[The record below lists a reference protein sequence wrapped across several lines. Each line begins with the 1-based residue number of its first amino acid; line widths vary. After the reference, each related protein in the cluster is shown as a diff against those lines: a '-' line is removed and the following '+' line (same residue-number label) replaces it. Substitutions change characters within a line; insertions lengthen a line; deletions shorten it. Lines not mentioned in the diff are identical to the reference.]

1 VVRSGPISNS
11 QERLH
16 IYSYSLPEQSFA
28 SDPLQ
33 TKEGFLK
40 RVRRSFFSLVAFAW
54 FAVTASVFGAQ
65 IRVTTWNLEWFPN
78 GSPKELPA
86 AEQQKRIAT
95 AADVLRPLNPDIIL
109 LQEVKDYDVCA
120 RLGETIAP
128 HTYQVAICSAFRE
141 PFTPGLGKQQVAILA
156 KEPAQAAWSEKW
168 KSMDGV
174 DPPRGFAFAWFKIRG
189 TDVGVY
195 AVHLK
200 SNLIMK
206 SDKATETQ
214 KNIRKREIALEQ
226 LLNHMHAVIAP
237 SMPMVKSFVV
247 GGDFNTNLDQTE
259 FAQEKTLPTLT
270 AAGFRNVWEGAAPMQ
285 RVTHPGSGPYPDA
298 TFDYLFA
305 SNLVPAK
312 AQITQ
317 SKASDHLPVT
327 CDFSLGGGVA
337 KATPAPALNAV
348 PTPAVS
354 APTTQFVTLTQPVRI
369 KIAYGETVLP
379 RGLKLPLISR
389 DAQSVTVKYLDETP
403 TIPLSATDLH

>member
-1 VVRSGPISNS
+1 LLALAAPA
-11 QERLH
+11 
-16 IYSYSLPEQSFA
+16 LPA
-28 SDPLQ
+28 
-33 TKEGFLK
+33 
-40 RVRRSFFSLVAFAW
+40 A
-54 FAVTASVFGAQ
+54 AV
-65 IRVTTWNLEWFPN
+65 RVTTWNLEWFPN

-86 AEQQKRIAT
+86 SEQQKRIAT
-95 AADVLRPLNPDIIL
+95 AADVLRPLHSDIIL
-109 LQEVKDYDVCA
+109 LQEVRDYDVCA
-120 RLGETIAP
+120 RLGEAIAP

-168 KSMDGV
+168 RSMDGV
-174 DPPRGFAFAWFKIRG
+174 DPPRGFAFAWFKIGG
-189 TDVGVY
+189 TDFGVY

-214 KNIRKREIALEQ
+214 KNIRKREVAIEQ

-247 GGDFNTNLDQTE
+247 GGDFNTNLDQIE

-270 AAGFRNVWEGAAPMQ
+270 AAGFRNVWEGAPLLQ

-305 SNLVPAK
+305 FNLLPSK
-312 AQITQ
+312 AQIIP
-317 SKASDHLPVT
+317 SKASDHYPVT
-327 CDFSLGGGVA
+327 CDFSLGNTVPPPA
-337 KATPAPALNAV
+337 SVTTNRVTAPPAPV
-348 PTPAVS
+348 P
-354 APTTQFVTLTQPVRI
+354 QFVTLTQPVRI
-369 KIAYGETVLP
+369 KITYGETVLP

-403 TIPLSATDLH
+403 RIPLSATDLH